1 MEITEVK
8 LYPTSEGRLKAYLSL
23 VFDNCFIVREIK
35 LVEGEGGLFVSM
47 PSRRRNDGSF
57 KDIAHPLNTE
67 MRSEIENRIIEE
79 YNKFCSGQF
88 YNEDDID
95 EIEID
100 LHEKD
105 SEDEDE

>member
-8 LYPTSEGRLKAYLSL
+8 LYPTSEGRLKAYVSL
-23 VFDNCFIVREIK
+23 VFNNCFIVREIK

-67 MRSEIENRIIEE
+67 MRSEIEKRIIEE

-88 YNEDDID
+88 YSEDDID
-95 EIEID
+95 DLEID
-100 LHEKD
+100 LIEKND
-105 SEDEDE
+105 DNGS